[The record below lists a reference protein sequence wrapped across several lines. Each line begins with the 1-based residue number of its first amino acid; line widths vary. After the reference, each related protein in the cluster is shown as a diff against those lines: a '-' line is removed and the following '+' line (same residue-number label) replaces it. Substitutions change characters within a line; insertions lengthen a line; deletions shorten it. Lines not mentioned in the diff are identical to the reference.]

1 MQRPK
6 RSMGMKKLGFR
17 ILLVLI
23 VAVIVVQLKP
33 NCANAGYIDSSFRF
47 LGMNADDF
55 NRRQANPDNQIYF
68 LCKMEVPYVATVIPF
83 KAVPGVNWYPDQ
95 HTNCR
100 DYYAVDTNTKEIV
113 GYFGNLLEYNN
124 NYTVSNYLARFG
136 GDAFFDV
143 SPDNIENV
151 YYWNLNNGRL
161 MIVIRFVG
169 NSYNS
174 YLNGTFNFYD
184 WNFVDGIV
192 AIKEGYDCLLDVP
205 FPDRYVL
212 EELQENIDRVSAER
226 VAAKEEAARKE
237 ESQAKA
243 ADSYIEQGLK
253 LHAEKKYEEGDK
265 AFEQA
270 IELSPKNDKVYLAYN
285 KAYAEKKDWNKMY
298 EIMKRA
304 VDAGIEKNAE
314 VSYYYGLSLYKI
326 IDPNNAFKNLF
337 GNNAYAY
344 SQMAEEARL
353 LRKEV
358 EPHLDFARKNCTDPE
373 MKQDAEKWY
382 SKTVK
387 ALQNRYLGV

>member
-23 VAVIVVQLKP
+23 VAVTVVQLKP
-33 NCANAGYIDSSFRF
+33 NCANAGYIDTSFRI
-47 LGMNADDF
+47 LGMTVDDF
-55 NRRQANPDNQIYF
+55 NNRQGNYDNRIAYGGSGF
-68 LCKMEVPYVATVIPF
+68 DVPFRAWVTPF
-83 KAVPGVNWYPDQ
+83 KKVPGINWYPD
-95 HTNCR
+95 CR
-100 DYYAVDTNTKEIV
+100 GDQMKFYAVDTNTKEIV
-113 GYFGNLLEYNN
+113 GYFSSLIEHDG
-124 NYTVSNYLARFG
+124 TPVRSYLAKL

-143 SPDNIENV
+143 SPDNIESV

-161 MIVIRFVG
+161 MFVVRFVG
-169 NSYNS
+169 NSFNS

-184 WNFVDGIV
+184 WDFLDGIV
-192 AIKEGYDCLLDVP
+192 AIKEGYDCLVNVP

-212 EELQENIDRVSAER
+212 EELQENIDQANAER
-226 VAAKEEAARKE
+226 AAAKEEAARKE
-237 ESQAKA
+237 ESQAKE

-270 IELSPKNDKVYLAYN
+270 IELSPKNDKAYLAYN

-314 VSYYYGLSLYKI
+314 VSYYYGLSLYKL
-326 IDPNNAFKNLF
+326 IDPNNAFKNIF
-337 GNNAYAY
+337 GNTVSAYN
-344 SQMAEEARL
+344 QMSEEARL

-382 SKTVK
+382 SKTLK
-387 ALQNRYLGV
+387 ALQNKYLGF